1 MVIRRSLLWYEDTTH
16 LTPTQP
22 NTHTHTHTLVDR
34 DGYTITGDR
43 NQAVP
48 LLSDQNVM
56 MLWIPQIPKWS
67 GLFLTID
74 NRCRQL
80 PNSSLK
86 WNKTKS
92 TIRCRTHDVM
102 QGKKESGSQMK
113 GMQRKSEARDRGW
126 ICQSGDAL
134 QILTAFPLASVPI
147 CKPIYCVLTSETD
160 KCLHRTAKLQTH
172 VSKDD
177 FQLIK

>member
-22 NTHTHTHTLVDR
+22 NTHTHTLVDR